1 MAVATIEFPIT
12 TMNTTNNL
20 CAAILFV
27 MIALSSLR
35 ANEAFIPQMCPA
47 RKTHLSAGGWGNNQ
61 ERAVFDEEFGGT
73 NGSPIYDSYE
83 IEDRGEFMQRV
94 NSERKTLRR
103 KKASDLLEVA
113 RIAGVELKKKE
124 KDPEKLDLFDAEDM
138 SSDDDYLDVSV

>member
-1 MAVATIEFPIT
+1 MTKVTSKFAS
-12 TMNTTNNL
+12 
-20 CAAILFV
+20 ILMMV
-27 MIALSSLR
+27 SLSSLLGLG
-35 ANEAFIPQMCPA
+35 EAFTHQSCSL
-47 RKTHLSAGGWGNNQ
+47 KTTHLSMAGGWGNNQ

-94 NSERKTLRR
+94 NSERKSLRR

-138 SSDDDYLDVSV
+138 ISGDDYLDVSI

>member
-1 MAVATIEFPIT
+1 MTKVTSSILT
-12 TMNTTNNL
+12 T
-20 CAAILFV
+20 
-27 MIALSSLR
+27 MIALSSLSLGH
-35 ANEAFIPQMCPA
+35 AFTHQSCTT
-47 RKTHLSAGGWGNNQ
+47 KTTNLSMAGGWGNNQ

-138 SSDDDYLDVSV
+138 ISGDDYLDVSI